1 MTLAS
6 SIITDAYRE
15 GNLIPVGKSPST
27 DEQTETLRRLTR
39 FIAGVFGEE
48 MGENMADWPV
58 PLPQRT
64 APVAANFPQLPYPLG
79 LDGNLLGGPAYST
92 IASSFAYYPPKN
104 SRLVFGGVTSTV
116 YLPEQPDDGSRMA
129 VVQGSGAG
137 DGGAVGQI
145 LTLNGNGRT
154 IEAAN
159 TKTFTFAS
167 PAATPVQWM
176 YRADL
181 GDWVRVLTTTLALT
195 DDIGFPSDLDDL
207 WVCMLAIRL
216 APSYGKTTAV
226 ETSATA
232 ARMMKKLKARY
243 RQAGTTIYKSGDIP
257 NSFQSYAAT
266 RPWW

>member
-15 GNLIPVGKSPST
+15 GNLIAVGASPSAS
-27 DEQTETLRRLTR
+27 EQTEALRKLTR

-48 MGENMADWPV
+48 MGENLADWPV
-58 PLPQRT
+58 PTPQRT

-79 LDGNLLGGPAYST
+79 LDGTLLGGPSYST
-92 IASSFAYYPPKN
+92 LSNAYAYYPPKN
-104 SRLVFGGVTSTV
+104 SRLVFGGVTGTI
-116 YLPEQPDDGSRMA
+116 YFPEQPDDGSRMA
-129 VVQGSGAG
+129 IVQGSGAG

-145 LTLNGNGRT
+145 ATLNGNGRT
-154 IEAAN
+154 IEASN

-167 PAATPVQWM
+167 PATTPVQWL

-181 GDWVRVLTTTLALT
+181 GDWVRVPTTTLAST
-195 DDIGFPSDLDDL
+195 DDIGFPPDLDDL

-216 APSYGKTTAV
+216 APSYGKTTAP

-232 ARMMKKLKARY
+232 ARMIKKLKARY

-257 NSFQSYAAT
+257 NSFQSYASS
-266 RPWW
+266 RDWW

>member
-1 MTLAS
+1 MTTAL
-6 SIITDAYRE
+6 SIILDGFRE
-15 GNLIPVGKSPST
+15 GNLIPVGQSPT
-27 DEQTETLRRLTR
+27 AAEQTEALRRLNR

-48 MGENMADWPV
+48 MGENLADWPV

-79 LDGNLLGGPAYST
+79 LDGNLLGGPTYST
-92 IASSFAYYPPKN
+92 VASAFAFYPPKN
-104 SRLVFGGVTSTV
+104 SRLVFGGVTNTV
-116 YLPEQPDDGSRMA
+116 YFPEQPDDGSRMA
-129 VVQGSGAG
+129 IVQGSGAG
-137 DGGAVGQI
+137 DGGAVGQV

-154 IEAAN
+154 IETAN

-167 PAATPVQWM
+167 PAAAPVQWL

-181 GDWVRVLTTTLALT
+181 GDWVKISFALALT
-195 DDIGFPSDLDDL
+195 DDIGFPFDLDDL

-216 APSYGKTTAV
+216 APAYTKTTAP

-232 ARMMKKLKARY
+232 MKMLKKLKARY

-257 NSFQSYAAT
+257 NSFQSYAGS